1 MTSKYLSG
9 LSGQPGIAMCT
20 LGLGRHSRSNYVCRT
35 QQKAQASLVPEKV
48 TKPPF
53 LQPLFSP
60 LSPLGPYA
68 STVVMSP

>member
-20 LGLGRHSRSNYVCRT
+20 LGLGRP

-53 LQPLFSP
+53 LQPPFSP